1 MTSRAVTGVVLAGG
15 ASARMGQPKAHLP
28 WGGRTLIDHV
38 LHTLQPVVDELIVV
52 VKDRGV
58 FRDLDARVVEDL
70 VPDGHALGGLYTGL
84 RLARHDRC
92 FACACDMPFLNQRF
106 IRFLIGEAEGA
117 DVVIPV
123 TEGGFQPLHAVY
135 ARSAVPVIEEQL
147 RCRQWELR
155 DLVPKLS
162 TRIVGPETIRMLD
175 PAGTSCFN
183 LNTPEDYAT
192 ARRMSGRLTRIIE
205 SIQILR

>member
-1 MTSRAVTGVVLAGG
+1 MARAVTGVVVAGG
-15 ASARMGQPKAHLP
+15 ASRRMGQPKALMP
-28 WGGRTLIDHV
+28 WDGRTLIDHV

-58 FRDLDARVVEDL
+58 FRDLNARVVEDL

-84 RLARHDRC
+84 RLATHDRC
-92 FACACDMPFLNQRF
+92 FACACDMPFLNQGF
-106 IRFLIGEAEGA
+106 IRFLIEEADGVA
-117 DVVIPV
+117 IVIPA
-123 TEGGFQPLHAVY
+123 TEQGFQPLHAVY
-135 ARSAVPVIEEQL
+135 ARSALPVIEDQL
-147 RCRQWELR
+147 RHRHWDLQGLVLR
-155 DLVPKLS
+155 LS
-162 TRIVGPETIRMLD
+162 TRIVGPETIRILD

-205 SIQILR
+205 PIQMLR